1 MSGRAAGVLLE
12 KLDGIADG
20 LDLLGGVIG
29 NLAAELFLERH
40 HQLDSIQAV
49 RAQIIDEAGV
59 VGDLVGLYSE
69 MLDNDLLHARC
80 DIAHW
85 CIPSALSLIQA
96 VAVCFLPVGS
106 GPATQTSGTRFSGTA
121 PPGIRPIR
129 F

>member
-1 MSGRAAGVLLE
+1 M
-12 KLDGIADG
+12 
-20 LDLLGGVIG
+20 G
-29 NLAAELFLERH
+29 NLAAEFLFERH
-40 HQLDSIQAV
+40 HEFDGVQAV

-69 MLDNDLLHARC
+69 MLDHDLLPARC

-96 VAVCFLPVGS
+96 VAVCFLPVGT
-106 GPATQTSGTRFSGTA
+106 GPVTRTNATHISGTA

-129 F
+129 FFPGLTAELQCS